1 MRKEISIL
9 IAIAFT
15 AIGTFSCNQEK
26 TEEFPNIIIIFADDM
41 GYGDVSALNPK
52 AKTLTPAIDQM
63 AETGLVFT
71 EAHASA
77 SVCTPSRYGLLT
89 GRYAFR
95 NRVKGGNVGGFN
107 RSVFDPERKTVGHL
121 LKNAGFTTA
130 AIGKWH
136 LGFDWAPL
144 NEDETPHMDKNTK
157 YSNVDY
163 SKPIKYGPNHYGFDY
178 SFIHPAS
185 LDIPPYLFLRNGQ
198 AIDDQMILSSDVYPL
213 RLETTEYSWDKKHTE
228 EGDIY
233 WDKGVWWRNGEMAE
247 SFRIEE
253 CLGDIVADGADFIER
268 HVSEQKNNPFFLYLS
283 LTGPHTPW
291 VPEDQFKGKSSVDTY
306 GDFILT
312 IDNVVRTINDQ
323 VKHLGI
329 AENTMVIFA
338 TDNGGYWPE
347 EEIILQQHNSN
358 YGRRGQKGDIWDGGH
373 RIPLVITWP
382 SKISEPQQ
390 YDQLVSLTDLF
401 ATFADLTGQTMDNDS
416 GEDSFS
422 FLHVLNGNLS
432 KPVRSSM
439 IHHTS
444 RRFFAIREGDWK
456 YIDMLGSGGFTHP
469 SFIDI
474 EPGMP
479 EGQLYN
485 IKTDPLESTNLY
497 FEHPEIVADLK
508 YKIEEIKEA
517 GHSRAMAEY
526 P

>member
-163 SKPIKYGPNHYGFDY
+163 SKPIKFGPNHYGFDY

>member
-1 MRKEISIL
+1 MKKDLSFL
-9 IAIAFT
+9 ITIAFT
-15 AIGTFSCNQEK
+15 ATIPFSCSQEK
-26 TEEFPNIIIIFADDM
+26 PEELPNIIIIFADDM
-41 GYGDVSALNPK
+41 GYGDVSGLNPE
-52 AKTLTPAIDQM
+52 AKTSTPAIDEM
-63 AETGLVFT
+63 AESGLVFT

-95 NRVKGGNVGGFN
+95 NRVKGGNVGGFSS
-107 RSVFDPERKTVGHL
+107 SVFEPERKTMAHL
-121 LKNAGFTTA
+121 LKKAGYTTA
-130 AIGKWH
+130 AVGKWH
-136 LGFDWAPL
+136 LGFDWTTL
-144 NEDETPHMDKNTK
+144 NEDETPRMDNVSS

-163 SKPIKYGPNHYGFDY
+163 SQPISFGPNHYGFDY

-185 LDIPPYLFLRNGQ
+185 LDIPPYLFLRDNR
-198 AIDDQMILSSDVYPL
+198 AIDDQMVLSSDVYPI

-233 WDKGVWWRNGEMAE
+233 WGKGVWWRNGEMAE
-247 SFRIEE
+247 SFRIER
-253 CLGDIVADGADFIER
+253 CLGDIVEDGTNFIEK
-268 HVSEQKNNPFFLYLS
+268 HISEQKKNPFFLYLP

-312 IDNVVRTINDQ
+312 IDNVVKVINDK
-323 VKHLGI
+323 VKQLGI

-347 EEIILQQHNSN
+347 EEINLQQHESN

-373 RIPLVITWP
+373 HIPMVITWP
-382 SKISEPQQ
+382 AKISEPQQ
-390 YDQLVSLTDLF
+390 YDQLVSLTDLY
-401 ATFADLTGQTMDNDS
+401 ATFADLTGQVMDNES

-422 FLHVLNGNLS
+422 FLHVLDGDLS
-432 KPVRSSM
+432 SPVRNSM
-439 IHHTS
+439 IHNTS

-474 EPGMP
+474 EPGMA

-485 IKTDPLESTNLY
+485 IKSDPLESNNLF
-497 FEHPEIVADLK
+497 FEHPDIVTELK
-508 YKIEEIKEA
+508 QKIIATKES
-517 GHSRAMAEY
+517 GYSRVMTE
-526 P
+526 